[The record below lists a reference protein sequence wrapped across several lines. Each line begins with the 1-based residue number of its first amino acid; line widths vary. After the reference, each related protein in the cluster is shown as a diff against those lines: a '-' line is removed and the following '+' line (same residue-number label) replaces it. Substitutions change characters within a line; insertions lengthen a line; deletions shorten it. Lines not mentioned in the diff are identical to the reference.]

1 MSELIEYNG
10 KDEKWIYDAF
20 EEGNSKNYKC
30 VGFLEFRS
38 CYDIKIKVID

>member
-20 EEGNSKNYKC
+20 EEGNMIYDSEKSLYK
-30 VGFLEFRS
+30 
-38 CYDIKIKVID
+38 